1 MMATV
6 TVMLDTLTIS
16 NIDTT
21 KIRGLAKRTAK
32 PRLIKSAWR
41 KKKDKR

>member
-1 MMATV
+1 MMDTV

-16 NIDTT
+16 IIDTI
-21 KIRGLAKRTAK
+21 KNQDLAKRIAK
-32 PRLIKSAWR
+32 PKLIKSAWR